1 MEYYHR
7 VADDLL
13 SDLLQAFGAVL
24 IEGPKWCGKTTTALQ
39 HARSVVRLQD
49 PDMRSEYLATL
60 DVKPSLLLAGDTPK
74 LIDEWQDA
82 PVLWDAVRVAVDQ
95 RGQMGQFIL
104 TGSNTVDKSQIQHSG
119 TGRIA
124 RMTMLPMS
132 LWEMGLS
139 SGEISV
145 TRLFDDPQ
153 YNIDGI
159 KSPMSVPDLIFAACH
174 GGWPAVLNIKSDRAK
189 LLVAKNYVNTICVD
203 DISRIDG
210 KNRDPK
216 VAQLILRS
224 YARNI
229 STLARKNTLLADIT
243 ASGDQG
249 ITPDTFNDYEK
260 ALEKLFVIQN
270 IEAWCPAIRSK
281 SAIRSSVKRGF
292 ADPSIAVTILGLS
305 PEALSTQLKTFGFLF
320 EQMCIRDLR
329 AYTIDLSGHVS
340 YYRDRY
346 GLEADV
352 VLHLEDGRYAL
363 IECKLGSNE
372 IEQGAKHL
380 LELKHLIHMANK
392 KETQMPIREPDL
404 LILLTGGE
412 MAYTRPDGVR
422 VIPLGC
428 LGR

>member
-1 MEYYHR
+1 
-7 VADDLL
+7 
-13 SDLLQAFGAVL
+13 
-24 IEGPKWCGKTTTALQ
+24 
-39 HARSVVRLQD
+39 
-49 PDMRSEYLATL
+49 
-60 DVKPSLLLAGDTPK
+60 
-74 LIDEWQDA
+74 
-82 PVLWDAVRVAVDQ
+82 
-95 RGQMGQFIL
+95 
-104 TGSNTVDKSQIQHSG
+104 
-119 TGRIA
+119 
-124 RMTMLPMS
+124 MTMLPMS

-145 TRLFDDPQ
+145 MRLFDDPQ
-153 YNIDGI
+153 YDIDGI
-159 KSPMSVPDLIFAACH
+159 KSPMSVSDLISAACH
-174 GGWPAVLNIKSDRAK
+174 GGWPSVLNISSDRAK
-189 LLVAKNYVNTICVD
+189 LLVAKNYVNTICSD

-249 ITPDTFNDYEK
+249 ITQDTFNDYER
-260 ALEKLFVIQN
+260 ALERLFVIQN

-292 ADPSIAVTILGLS
+292 ADPSIAVAILGLS
-305 PEALSTQLKTFGFLF
+305 PEALSSQLKTFGFLF

-329 AYTIDLSGHVS
+329 AYTNDLSGHVS

-363 IECKLGSNE
+363 IECKLGSSE
-372 IEQGAKHL
+372 IESGAEHL
-380 LELKHLIHMANK
+380 LELKHLISSANK
-392 KETQMPIREPDL
+392 RETQVPIREPDL

>member
-7 VADDLL
+7 AADDLL

-24 IEGPKWCGKTTTALQ
+24 IEGPKWCGKTTTAMQ

-60 DVKPSLLLAGDTPK
+60 DVKPSLLLAGDTPR
-74 LIDEWQDA
+74 LLDEWQDA

-95 RGQMGQFIL
+95 RGQVGQFIL
-104 TGSNTVDKSQIQHSG
+104 TGSNTIDRSQIQHSG

-145 TRLFDDPQ
+145 MRLFDDPQ
-153 YNIDGI
+153 YDIDGI
-159 KSPMSVPDLIFAACH
+159 KSPMSVSDLISAACH
-174 GGWPAVLNIKSDRAK
+174 GGWPSVLNISSDRAK
-189 LLVAKNYVNTICVD
+189 LLVAKNYVNTICSD

-243 ASGDQG
+243 ASGDRG
-249 ITPDTFNDYEK
+249 ITQDTFNDYER
-260 ALEKLFVIQN
+260 ALERLFVIQN
-270 IEAWCPAIRSK
+270 IEAWCPAIRSE

-292 ADPSIAVTILGLS
+292 ADPSIAVAILGLS
-305 PEALSTQLKTFGFLF
+305 PEALSSQLKTFGFLF

-329 AYTIDLSGHVS
+329 AYTNDLSGHVS

-363 IECKLGSNE
+363 IECKLGSSE
-372 IEQGAKHL
+372 IERGAEHL
-380 LELKHLIHMANK
+380 LELKHLISSANK
-392 KETQMPIREPDL
+392 GETQVPIREPDL

>member
-7 VADDLL
+7 AADDLL

-24 IEGPKWCGKTTTALQ
+24 IEGPKWCGKTTTAMQ

-60 DVKPSLLLAGDTPK
+60 DVKPSLLLAGDTPR
-74 LIDEWQDA
+74 LLDEWQDA

-95 RGQMGQFIL
+95 RGQVGQFIL
-104 TGSNTVDKSQIQHSG
+104 TGSNTIDRSQIQHSG
-119 TGRIA
+119 TGRVA

-145 TRLFDDPQ
+145 MKLFDDPQ
-153 YNIDGI
+153 YDIDGI
-159 KSPMSVPDLIFAACH
+159 KSPMSVSDLILAACH
-174 GGWPAVLNIKSDRAK
+174 GGWPSVLNISSDRAK
-189 LLVAKNYVNTICVD
+189 LLVVKNYVNTICSD

-249 ITPDTFNDYEK
+249 ITQDTFNDYER
-260 ALEKLFVIQN
+260 ALERLFVIQN

-292 ADPSIAVTILGLS
+292 ADPSIAVAILGLS
-305 PEALSTQLKTFGFLF
+305 PEALSSQLKTFGFLF

-329 AYTIDLSGHVS
+329 AYTNDLSGHVS

-363 IECKLGSNE
+363 IECKLGSSE
-372 IEQGAKHL
+372 IERGAEHL
-380 LELKHLIHMANK
+380 LELKHLISSANK
-392 KETQMPIREPDL
+392 RETQVPIREPDL